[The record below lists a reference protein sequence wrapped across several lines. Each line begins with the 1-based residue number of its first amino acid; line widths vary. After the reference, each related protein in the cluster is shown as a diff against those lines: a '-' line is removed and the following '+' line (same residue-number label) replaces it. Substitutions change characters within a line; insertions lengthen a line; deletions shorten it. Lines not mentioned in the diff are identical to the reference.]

1 MPSPLGACFGI
12 VFVACSVGVAG
23 GLRRRGV
30 GHPLATLCLCLAWL
44 IPPGAAFCAQP
55 EPAKPSLRVVVDPRV
70 ELMSIIFRLAGNS
83 EYGQGR
89 VPSYVD
95 DVEAQFGEFRDHP
108 AVKLAGEL
116 RRTRGVSYDAVMS
129 MAVHVTDACALEEK
143 VPFEPQPPG
152 LDGRWP
158 IAKARRFLEAA
169 RQFVEESSF
178 EEFVEKHR
186 ALYELTESRM
196 REVLEEHG
204 HLEWFDEFFGDR
216 PEASFTVALGL
227 LNGGACY
234 GPRCRTA
241 DGKEELYCV
250 LGVWLVDD
258 EGMPKFNPGVLKT
271 VTHEF
276 CHSYTNAIVDRH
288 EEEFEP
294 AGKKIFPHVEAAMR
308 RQAYGLWKTMIY
320 ESMVRACVIRYT
332 RKYDGSVAAWL
343 AIQQEKARHFRW
355 VADLSNLLG
364 EYESNRDEYP
374 TLDAFSPRIV
384 EFFDKYAEK
393 YADLPEPEEA
403 EGAMVV
409 ARPKVVSM
417 TPANGAADVDP
428 DLEAIKVVFDR
439 PMKDQSWSMVGGGP
453 HFPELVGKPSY
464 DETKTAWTVQVKLK
478 PDWSYRFM
486 LNSDRFEGFRSR
498 QGVPLEPITVEFKT
512 AKKDGAESTD

>member
-1 MPSPLGACFGI
+1 MKLFRQPTT
-12 VFVACSVGVAG
+12 
-23 GLRRRGV
+23 RRRSV
-30 GHPLATLCLCLAWL
+30 DAVLAALCLGLPAL
-44 IPPGAAFCAQP
+44 VSPATARTAEP
-55 EPAKPSLRVVVDPRV
+55 EPAAPSLRVVVDPRV
-70 ELMSIIFRLAGNS
+70 ELMSIIFRLAGNP
-83 EYGQGR
+83 EYGKGR

-95 DVEAQFGEFRDHP
+95 DVEAHFGPFRDHP
-108 AVKLAGEL
+108 AVKLAREL

-129 MAVHVTDACALEEK
+129 MAVHVTDAVALAEK

-152 LDGRWP
+152 LDGRWS
-158 IAKARRFLEAA
+158 IAKARQFLEAA
-169 RQFVEESSF
+169 RRFVEETSF

-186 ALYELTESRM
+186 SLYELTESRM

-364 EYESNRDEYP
+364 EYETSRDEYP
-374 TLDAFSPRIV
+374 TLDAFAPRIV
-384 EFFDKYAEK
+384 EFFNEYAEK
-393 YADLPEPEEA
+393 YADLDEANEA
-403 EGAMVV
+403 ERPMVV
-409 ARPKVVSM
+409 ARPMVVSM
-417 TPANGAADVDP
+417 TPANGAADIDP
-428 DLEAIKVVFDR
+428 DLATIRVVFDR

-453 HFPELVGKPSY
+453 HFPEFVGKPSY
-464 DETKTAWTVQVKLK
+464 DEAKTAWTVSVKLK

-486 LNSDRFEGFRSR
+486 LNSDRFHGFRSR
-498 QGVPLEPITVEFKT
+498 QGVPLEPVTVEFKT
-512 AKKDGAESTD
+512 AKKGRTESTD